1 MRTLS
6 ACLSQ
11 PVVTVVLQV
20 TVISSRIDFTHTRG
34 SSATWSFAHCDLPKI
49 VTSHRAVSYVTPH
62 LSITPTAGTCTPSLT
77 RPTSL
82 SSDPLLGD
90 LQPCADLRQI
100 ERGSLAE
107 PPSFTGYERNKDHKP
122 FTEDR
127 HLSEYQDLAEHE
139 DLRVNPLFFH
149 RPSIASTYDSAE
161 SIATPPPDQI
171 RGRLEKPTWMTNN
184 FVFCW
189 LPHCTYRSERQM
201 RNDRKIIT
209 L

>member
-20 TVISSRIDFTHTRG
+20 TVISPRIDFTHTRG
-34 SSATWSFAHCDLPKI
+34 SSTTWSFAHCVLPKI
-49 VTSHRAVSYVTPH
+49 VTSHRAMSYVTPH
-62 LSITPTAGTCTPSLT
+62 LSITLTPGTCTPSLT

-107 PPSFTGYERNKDHKP
+107 PPSFTGHERNKDHKL

-127 HLSEYQDLAEHE
+127 HLSEYLYLSEDE
-139 DLRVNPLFFH
+139 DLRVNPCS
-149 RPSIASTYDSAE
+149 SI
-161 SIATPPPDQI
+161 
-171 RGRLEKPTWMTNN
+171 
-184 FVFCW
+184 
-189 LPHCTYRSERQM
+189 
-201 RNDRKIIT
+201 DRA
-209 L
+209 